1 MRGITV
7 VRMTAAAM
15 MVIHGT
21 FRATTGGVA
30 GFGGFLESQH
40 VPFGLGVA
48 WLLTAVEILGG
59 LLLISGR
66 FVRPLCAW
74 FAIELLCGIALVHFR
89 EGWFVVGGGRNGFEY
104 SALLIVCFVAVAID
118 ASSAAAEVSGPRLRR
133 PDSAGRGRAKN
144 RTRTTPAMKP
154 PMCAP

>member
-1 MRGITV
+1 MRGITL
-7 VRMTAAAM
+7 VRIAAAAM

-30 GFGGFLESQH
+30 GFGGFLDGNH
-40 VPFGLGVA
+40 IPFGLGVA
-48 WLLTAVEILGG
+48 WLLTIVEIVGG

-74 FAIELLCGIALVHFR
+74 FAIQLLCGIALVHFR

-104 SALLIVCFVAVAID
+104 SALLIVCFAAVAID
-118 ASSAAAEVSGPRLRR
+118 ASSAAAG
-133 PDSAGRGRAKN
+133 SAAD
-144 RTRTTPAMKP
+144 P
-154 PMCAP
+154 PQAT